1 MAADKLFD
9 TSHLVKSLKKAEQKE
24 FNFAFGQGPT
34 PEESVLVVHHKMT
47 GKKLFEA
54 LKQEKKGVIK
64 KGTFGVATTEGKV
77 LKLRL
82 DKKYDGAQTTIK
94 KFLLA
99 AKDLKQNKL
108 ELQEAGTASG
118 GGDKPDPAEEKMS
131 VHVEAI
137 RKAVTLWD
145 KTTDVATAELGKLLK
160 ALAGLKNPLADKVAT
175 GLEQALTRLDRMD
188 DEAEA
193 ALAAAE
199 SGDPKAFNAARK
211 QLLTK
216 IKTLTQFVSSDEM
229 LKDADENPITKTKIR
244 DTLNAALQKLAQ
256 SLK

>member
-1 MAADKLFD
+1 MATEQLFD
-9 TSHLVKSLKKAEQKE
+9 TKHLVKSLKKAEQKE
-24 FNFAFGQGPT
+24 FNFAFMQGPT
-34 PEESVLVVHHKMT
+34 PEDCVLVVHHKMK
-47 GKKLFEA
+47 GKKLLETV
-54 LKQEKKGVIK
+54 KSQKKELK
-64 KGTFGVATTEGKV
+64 KGTYGVATTSGKV
-77 LKLRL
+77 LKLKL
-82 DKKYDGAQTTIK
+82 EKKLGGAEKTIK
-94 KFLLA
+94 EFLRA

-108 ELQEAGTASG
+108 ELQEADGAGSDNG
-118 GGDKPDPAEEKMS
+118 KEDAAAEQMN

-160 ALAGLKNPLADKVAT
+160 ALKGLKNPLADKVAT

-199 SGDPKAFNAARK
+199 SGDPKAFNTARK

-216 IKTLTQFVSSDEM
+216 IKNLTQFVNSDEM

-244 DTLNAALQKLAQ
+244 DTLNAALQKLVQ